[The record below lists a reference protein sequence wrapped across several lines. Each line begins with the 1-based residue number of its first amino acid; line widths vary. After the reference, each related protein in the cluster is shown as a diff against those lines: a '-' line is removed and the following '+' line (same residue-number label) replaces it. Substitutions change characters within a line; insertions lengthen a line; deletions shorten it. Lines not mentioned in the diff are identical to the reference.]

1 MSRDVAEIQKTVN
14 LLYQAISG
22 PAGPRDWQLSSS
34 LFVTEGRMVVA
45 HKQNDGSVRLQLL
58 SIDDYR
64 RTRTPY
70 FSANAFY
77 ERESYSDVHVVG
89 NLAHVISYYES
100 RRDPG
105 EPPFETGVNFIQLVR
120 TSDGWKILHTI
131 WEAGQLAAQLQT

>member
-1 MSRDVAEIQKTVN
+1 VSRDVLEVQKVVN

-22 PAGPRDWQLSSS
+22 PAGPRDWELSAS
-34 LFVTEGRMVVA
+34 LFVPEGRMVVA
-45 HKQNDGSVRLQLL
+45 HKQSDGSVRLQPL
-58 SIDDYR
+58 SVDDYR
-64 RTRTPY
+64 RSRTPY

-77 ERESYSDVHVVG
+77 EKESYSDVHIVG

-100 RRDPG
+100 RRDPA

-120 TSDGWKILHTI
+120 TSEGWKVLHTI